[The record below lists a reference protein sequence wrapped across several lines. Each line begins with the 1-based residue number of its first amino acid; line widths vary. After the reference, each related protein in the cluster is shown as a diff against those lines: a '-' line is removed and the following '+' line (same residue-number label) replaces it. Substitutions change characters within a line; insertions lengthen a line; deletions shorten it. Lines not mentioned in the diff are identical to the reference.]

1 VCSAQKPKL
10 GGRSLLGRCRTGRQF
25 SLSLPAKWRLMMQ
38 NLTTSELAAWL
49 ENAAR
54 EKPVL
59 LDVRE
64 PWEFQTCHIDGAVTM
79 PMNTIPS
86 KLYELDAEQPIVC
99 ICHHGVRSMQV
110 ALFLEQ
116 NGFTQISNL
125 TGGVHAWA
133 QQVDNTMLTY

>member
-1 VCSAQKPKL
+1 
-10 GGRSLLGRCRTGRQF
+10 
-25 SLSLPAKWRLMMQ
+25 MQ
-38 NLTTSELAAWL
+38 NLTTSELAAWH

-64 PWEFQTCHIDGAVTM
+64 SWKFETCHIYGALTM
-79 PMNTIPS
+79 PMNTIPG
-86 KLYELDAEQPIVC
+86 KLSELIAAQPIVC
-99 ICHHGVRSMQV
+99 ICHHGARSMQA

-116 NGFTQISNL
+116 HDFTQIRNL

-133 QQVDNTMLTY
+133 QQVDGTMPTY